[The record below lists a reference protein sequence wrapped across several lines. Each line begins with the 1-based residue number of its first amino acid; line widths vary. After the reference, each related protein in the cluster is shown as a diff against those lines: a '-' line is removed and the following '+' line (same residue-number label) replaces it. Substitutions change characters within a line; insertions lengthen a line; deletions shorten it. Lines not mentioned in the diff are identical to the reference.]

1 MAQLCINTGAL
12 TVVTVK
18 VTERAK
24 AIEYAIR
31 DVIVHAGPITK
42 MGKKIFYLNIGDPVA
57 FDFPTPQHIRQALIE
72 AVQSGEN
79 CYAPSEGVPELR
91 QTVAEKEKRVNSG
104 SIPEE
109 NVMNT

>member
-18 VTERAK
+18 VTARAK

-31 DVIVHAGPITK
+31 DVIANAGPITK

-57 FDFPTPQHIRQALIE
+57 FDFPTPQHIKQALFD

-79 CYAPSEGVPELR
+79 YYAPSEGILELR
-91 QTVAEKEKRVNSG
+91 QAIAEKEKRVNSV
-104 SIPEE
+104 SIPAE
-109 NVMNT
+109 NVLI